1 MVQFASR
8 MDLLKGS
15 EIREL
20 LKLTAQPDI
29 LSFAGGMP
37 APELF
42 PVEQMM
48 EASIAVLKEHGRE
61 ALQYSTTE
69 GFPRLREQIAERML
83 AKNNIHTDKDH
94 ILVTSGSQQGL
105 DFSARVF
112 LNPGDVVLLES
123 PSYLGAVNAFKAC
136 EPKFIE
142 VPTDDG
148 GMIMD
153 ELEKILATTERV
165 KMIYVIPDFQNPT
178 GRTWDLD
185 RRHKFMEII
194 NRYEIPVIEDNPYG
208 ELRFEGEYMP
218 ALKSLD
224 TKGLVIYLGT
234 FSKILAPGYRLG
246 WVCAEDEI
254 LAKYNFME
262 QAASLQAS
270 TIGQMETSKWIDMF
284 DLDAHVNT
292 IRECYRKR
300 RAVMLETLAKELPEP
315 CTFTRPDGGLF
326 AWVVLPEY
334 MDAKDLQM
342 KCLAKK
348 VAFVPG
354 GSFFPNGGHD
364 NTLRLNYSCMPEE
377 KIVKGITALCQ
388 TIRENLRKQSRY
400 KETTHP
406 MKHVKVLIG
415 NYGSGK
421 SELALNFAMQAA
433 ARGDR
438 TELLDLDMVNTYFR
452 LTERGKLVEQKE
464 IRLVSPNF
472 ACSGIETLSLPA
484 EVSSAF
490 VLDWDTVIFDV
501 GGDDVGATALGR
513 YHQDFVDLAPGA
525 LEVLNVVNIRRP
537 LAGTVEKLLR
547 LQEGMQTHARLQITG
562 MINNTNL
569 ATATTEQDLWDG
581 YQMLREVSDLTGI
594 PVSYTTGKKE
604 FLDAFLARNPDPK
617 YVGQPIPIDVYMHRD
632 WDSYIEYGLNTKNP
646 HKDMY

>member
-8 MDLLKGS
+8 MDLLHGS

-29 LSFAGGMP
+29 ISFAGGLP
-37 APELF
+37 AAELF
-42 PVEQMM
+42 PVEEMM
-48 EASIAVLKEHGRE
+48 AASKAVLEEHGRE

-148 GMIMD
+148 GMIME

-246 WVCAEDEI
+246 WVCADGEI
-254 LAKYNFME
+254 LQKYNFLA
-262 QAASLQAS
+262 QAASLQSS
-270 TIGQMETSKWIDMF
+270 TEAQLVVSKFIDMY
-284 DLDAHVNT
+284 DLDEHVAA
-292 IRECYRKR
+292 IKECYRKR
-300 RAVMLETLAKELPEP
+300 RDVMIETMEKEFPPEAKFTHPNGGLFTWVELPEYIN
-315 CTFTRPDGGLF
+315 TN
-326 AWVVLPEY
+326 E
-334 MDAKDLQM
+334 MAKQ
-342 KCLAKK
+342 CLARN
-348 VAFVPG
+348 VAYVPG
-354 GSFFPNGGHD
+354 DGFFPDAGH
-364 NTLRLNYSCMPEE
+364 NNCIRLNYSCMPEE
-377 KIVKGITALCQ
+377 KIVQGM
-388 TIRENLRKQSRY
+388 TILGEVIKEN
-400 KETTHP
+400 
-406 MKHVKVLIG
+406 I
-415 NYGSGK
+415 
-421 SELALNFAMQAA
+421 
-433 ARGDR
+433 
-438 TELLDLDMVNTYFR
+438 
-452 LTERGKLVEQKE
+452 
-464 IRLVSPNF
+464 
-472 ACSGIETLSLPA
+472 
-484 EVSSAF
+484 
-490 VLDWDTVIFDV
+490 
-501 GGDDVGATALGR
+501 
-513 YHQDFVDLAPGA
+513 
-525 LEVLNVVNIRRP
+525 
-537 LAGTVEKLLR
+537 
-547 LQEGMQTHARLQITG
+547 
-562 MINNTNL
+562 
-569 ATATTEQDLWDG
+569 
-581 YQMLREVSDLTGI
+581 
-594 PVSYTTGKKE
+594 KK
-604 FLDAFLARNPDPK
+604 
-617 YVGQPIPIDVYMHRD
+617 
-632 WDSYIEYGLNTKNP
+632 
-646 HKDMY
+646 

>member
-185 RRHKFMEII
+185 RRHKFMEIV

-208 ELRFEGEYMP
+208 ELRFEGESLPYIGGT
-218 ALKSLD
+218 ALPH
-224 TKGLVIYLGT
+224 GVIMGS
-234 FSKILAPGYRLG
+234 FSKTVTPGFRMGYILTKDHALLKAINTAKEAADLHTNVFAQY
-246 WVCAEDEI
+246 VI
-254 LAKYNFME
+254 LDYLEHN
-262 QAASLQAS
+262 
-270 TIGQMETSKWIDMF
+270 
-284 DLDAHVNT
+284 DLDEHLVK
-292 IRECYRKR
+292 IRNLYRDQARAMTDAMAECFPAEVSFTKPEGGMFLW
-300 RAVMLETLAKELPEP
+300 ATLPEGIN
-315 CTFTRPDGGLF
+315 TMDLF
-326 AWVVLPEY
+326 PKALERN
-334 MDAKDLQM
+334 
-342 KCLAKK
+342 

-354 GSFFPNGGHD
+354 EPFYAEPGARS
-364 NTLRLNYSCMPEE
+364 TMRLNFTNADEE
-377 KIVKGITALCQ
+377 
-388 TIRENLRKQSRY
+388 TIRD
-400 KETTHP
+400 
-406 MKHVKVLIG
+406 G
-415 NYGSGK
+415 
-421 SELALNFAMQAA
+421 
-433 ARGDR
+433 
-438 TELLDLDMVNTYFR
+438 
-452 LTERGKLVEQKE
+452 
-464 IRLVSPNF
+464 
-472 ACSGIETLSLPA
+472 
-484 EVSSAF
+484 
-490 VLDWDTVIFDV
+490 
-501 GGDDVGATALGR
+501 
-513 YHQDFVDLAPGA
+513 
-525 LEVLNVVNIRRP
+525 IRR
-537 LAGTVEKLLR
+537 LAEAIAEAL
-547 LQEGMQTHARLQITG
+547 
-562 MINNTNL
+562 
-569 ATATTEQDLWDG
+569 
-581 YQMLREVSDLTGI
+581 
-594 PVSYTTGKKE
+594 
-604 FLDAFLARNPDPK
+604 
-617 YVGQPIPIDVYMHRD
+617 
-632 WDSYIEYGLNTKNP
+632 
-646 HKDMY
+646 